1 MYDVIIIGSG
11 PAGMMAAISAR
22 YKNKKVLL
30 IEKNNV
36 LGKKLLLTGGS
47 RCNITNNKNIKE
59 FINNIDCNPKAIY
72 STLNNFGPKEIISFF
87 EKRGVRLKEEE
98 NNKIFPRSDKSIDIV
113 NAFIAELNK
122 LNTDIHL
129 NEEVIKI
136 IFGEIKSVVTNKCT
150 YEAKSVII
158 ATGGLSYKHT
168 GSTGFGYDIAKKYK
182 INITKLYPVES
193 SVYLE
198 SPLPCVGVTFKN
210 TCIYYQNKIKSGSL
224 IITHKGLSGPVI
236 FKISEYIYKSL
247 DKDRKIYID
256 FLCNK
261 TKEELIKEMNNYE
274 SKRQI
279 RTFIKEHVNVKLAD
293 YILYINGID
302 GAKKIASTSNKDKE
316 KIIKSLKKL
325 ELKIK
330 KVEEIDKSVVTGGGI
345 SILEIDTTKMESK
358 KYKGVFFVGEVL
370 DFRGPIGGYNLTIAL
385 STGYTAG
392 IFA

>member
-247 DKDRKIYID
+247 DKDRKVYID

-370 DFRGPIGGYNLTIAL
+370 DFHGPIGGYNLTIAL

>member
-370 DFRGPIGGYNLTIAL
+370 DFHGPIGGYNLTIAL